1 MNADWS
7 VKRGEKGY
15 PESLAELQEPPAA
28 LHGVGDRRALV
39 ELEHAATVTIVG
51 ARRASDYGL
60 RTAEELARD
69 LAFAGIAVVSGM
81 AYGIDAAAHR
91 GALAGGG
98 CTLAVLGG
106 GPDVVYPPSNRGLHR
121 QIAAAGAVVSEHPPG
136 TETTKWSFPARNRI
150 MAGLSCMT
158 IVVEAA
164 EPSGT
169 LITADETIRLG
180 RDLGAVPGQVG
191 SRLAAGPHAL
201 IRDGATLIRGAQDVL
216 DLMLGIGQTSVARS
230 GPALQPEL
238 APVLDR
244 VERGAA
250 TPDAVAVAAGIAP
263 HEAAVAL
270 ARLELLGYVAA
281 NGSGRY
287 ERTSLSVPDD
297 PALADDRRLMCP

>member
-1 MNADWS
+1 VKAGWS
-7 VKRGEKGY
+7 IRRAEEAY
-15 PESLAELQEPPAA
+15 PESLTQLQEPPAA
-28 LHGVGDRRALV
+28 LHGVGDRRALA

-60 RTAEELARD
+60 RTAEELGRD
-69 LAFAGIAVVSGM
+69 LAFAGITVVSGM

-158 IVVEAA
+158 IVVEGA

-169 LITADETIRLG
+169 LITAEVAVKLG
-180 RDLGAVPGQVG
+180 RDVGAVPGQVG
-191 SRLAAGPHAL
+191 NRLAAGPHAL
-201 IRDGATLIRGAQDVL
+201 IKDGAVLIRDAQDVL
-216 DLMLGIGQTSVARS
+216 DTMLGIGRTAVVRS
-230 GPALQPEL
+230 GPPVDPEL
-238 APVLDR
+238 EPVLDR
-244 VERGAA
+244 VERGAG
-250 TPDAVAVAAGIAP
+250 TPDAVAVEAGIAP
-263 HEAAVAL
+263 HEASVAL
-270 ARLELLGYVAA
+270 ARLELLGYVVT

-287 ERTSLSVPDD
+287 ERTSLSPPEEVLPRSDN
-297 PALADDRRLMCP
+297 

>member
-1 MNADWS
+1 VKTWS
-7 VKRGEKGY
+7 IRRGEEGY
-15 PESLAELQEPPAA
+15 PESLVELQEPPAG
-28 LHGVGDRRALV
+28 LHGIGDRRALV

-60 RTAEELARD
+60 RIAEELARD
-69 LAFAGIAVVSGM
+69 LAFAGLTVVSGM

-106 GPDVVYPPSNRGLHR
+106 GPDVAYPPSNRGLHR
-121 QIAAAGAVVSEHPPG
+121 QIAATGAVVSEHPPG

-169 LITADETIRLG
+169 LITAGEAIKLG
-180 RDLGAVPGQVG
+180 RDVGATPGQVG

-201 IRDGATLIRGAQDVL
+201 IKDGAILIRGAQDVL
-216 DLMLGIGQTSVARS
+216 DAMLGIGRTAVVRS
-230 GPALQPEL
+230 GPPLEPAL
-238 APVLDR
+238 APVLEG
-244 VERGAA
+244 VERGAG
-250 TPDAVAVAAGIAP
+250 TPDAVALAAGVAP

-287 ERTSLSVPDD
+287 ERTSLSPPDE
-297 PALADDRRLMCP
+297 

>member
-1 MNADWS
+1 VKTPWS
-7 VKRGEKGY
+7 VQRGDEGF
-15 PESLAELQEPPAA
+15 PESLTHLREPPAA
-28 LHGVGDRRALV
+28 LHGIGDRRALV
-39 ELEHAATVTIVG
+39 ELEHSATVTIVG

-69 LAFAGIAVVSGM
+69 LAFAGITVVSGM

-169 LITADETIRLG
+169 LITAGDAIKLG
-180 RDLGAVPGQVG
+180 RDVGAVPGQVG

-201 IRDGATLIRGAQDVL
+201 IKDGAIMIRGAQDVL
-216 DLMLGIGQTSVARS
+216 DAMLGIGRTAVVRS
-230 GPALQPEL
+230 GPPLDPMLE
-238 APVLDR
+238 PVLDR
-244 VERGAA
+244 VERGAG
-250 TPDAVAVAAGIAP
+250 TPDAVAIAAEIAP
-263 HEAAVAL
+263 HDAAVAL

-281 NGSGRY
+281 NGSGKY
-287 ERTSLSVPDD
+287 ERTSLGTPDE
-297 PALADDRRLMCP
+297 

>member
-1 MNADWS
+1 MKTPWS
-7 VKRGEKGY
+7 VQRGDAGY
-15 PESLAELQEPPAA
+15 PESLTQLREPPAA

-39 ELEHAATVTIVG
+39 ELEHTTTVTIVG

-69 LAFAGIAVVSGM
+69 LAFAGLTVVSGM

-136 TETTKWSFPARNRI
+136 SETTKWSFPARNRI

-158 IVVEAA
+158 IAVEAA

-169 LITADETIRLG
+169 LITAGEAIKLG
-180 RDLGAVPGQVG
+180 RDVGAVPGQVG
-191 SRLAAGPHAL
+191 NRLAAGPHAL
-201 IRDGATLIRGAQDVL
+201 IKDGAILIRGAQDVL
-216 DLMLGIGQTSVARS
+216 DAMLGIGRTAVVRS
-230 GPALQPEL
+230 GPPLDPML

-244 VERGAA
+244 VERGAG
-250 TPDAVAVAAGIAP
+250 TPDVVAVAAGIDP

-287 ERTSLSVPDD
+287 ERTSLAPPGDSEPETRT
-297 PALADDRRLMCP
+297 P